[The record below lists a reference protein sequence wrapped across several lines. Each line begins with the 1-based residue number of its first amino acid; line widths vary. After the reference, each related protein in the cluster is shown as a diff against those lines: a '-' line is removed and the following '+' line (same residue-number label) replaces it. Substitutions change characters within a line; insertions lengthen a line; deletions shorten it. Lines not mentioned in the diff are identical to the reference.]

1 MSPPLGDSPRGGAVI
16 GTTNRVIPFWVLQ
29 ATELVSL
36 LALADLSLHV
46 TNGGLLVGA
55 GALFAVLAMVAD
67 GPLGVARVCG
77 RRLHVVLV
85 MAASVVVALAPIL
98 PAVRPDLEGILVI
111 ELVAVGLFRLATLTS
126 TVPPGRRSVLPP
138 GDVVETTATV
148 VGASSPSRTPPPP
161 GSAAP
166 RPPGS
171 AARPPAASAGTAA
184 STSAAASAGASAA
197 RWAGRAA
204 TAAAQASARHRP
216 AAEAQVKRAL
226 RSAGRATGKVTT
238 RSDPPE
244 PPVG

>member
-1 MSPPLGDSPRGGAVI
+1 MSPPVGDSHRGGAVI
-16 GTTNRVIPFWVLQ
+16 GTTNRVVPFWVLQ

-55 GALFAVLAMVAD
+55 GALFAVLSMVAD
-67 GPLGVARVCG
+67 GPLGVARLCG

-85 MAASVVVALAPIL
+85 MVASVVVALAPII
-98 PAVRPDLEGILVI
+98 PAVRPDLEGILVV

-126 TVPPGRRSVLPP
+126 TAPAGRKSIRPGA
-138 GDVVETTATV
+138 VVEATATV
-148 VGASSPSRTPPPP
+148 VDPSSSPPPSTPPRSP
-161 GSAAP
+161 
-166 RPPGS
+166 
-171 AARPPAASAGTAA
+171 ARPPTAPAGTSAA
-184 STSAAASAGASAA
+184 STAAASAGASAA

-226 RSAGRATGKVTT
+226 RGAGRATGKVTT
-238 RSDPPE
+238 RSDPPN
-244 PPVG
+244 PPAG